1 MVGSCAPVDDA
12 AAAGAVDVPFS
23 APGDAVFGVCAQAA
37 ATPSDEITTDADAN
51 KRARNAM
58 NAPVRAGEL

>member
-1 MVGSCAPVDDA
+1 MVGSRAPVDDA
-12 AAAGAVDVPFS
+12 AGGAADVPFS

-37 ATPSDEITTDADAN
+37 ATPSDEIRTDADAN

-58 NAPVRAGEL
+58 NAPVHTGEL